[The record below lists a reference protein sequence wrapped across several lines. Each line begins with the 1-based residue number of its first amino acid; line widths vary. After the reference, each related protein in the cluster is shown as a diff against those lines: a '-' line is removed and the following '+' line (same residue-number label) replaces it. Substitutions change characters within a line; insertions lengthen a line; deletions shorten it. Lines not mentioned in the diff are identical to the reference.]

1 MTSVRLTP
9 QARTDLDGI
18 WTYTAKQW
26 SLDQAEAYMRTLNAS
41 FRLLARHPGMGRSID
56 DIREGYFKFPA
67 ASHILIFRIRKGRV
81 EIVRILHKSSD
92 VETQLRERN

>member
-1 MTSVRLTP
+1 MTPVRLTP
-9 QARTDLDGI
+9 QAQSDLDGI
-18 WTYTAKQW
+18 WAYTAKQW
-26 SLDQAEAYMRTLNAS
+26 SLDQAEVYMRTLDAT
-41 FRLLARHPGMGRSID
+41 FRLLAQHPGMGRGID

-67 ASHILIFRIRKGRV
+67 ASHILIFRVEKGQV

>member
-9 QARTDLDGI
+9 QARTDLDDI

-26 SLDQAEAYMRTLNAS
+26 SLDQTEAHMRTLDAS
-41 FRLLARHPGMGRSID
+41 FRLLARHPGMGRGMD

-67 ASHILIFRIRKGRV
+67 ASHILIFRIRKERV
-81 EIVRILHKSSD
+81 EIVRIMHKSSD
-92 VETQLRERN
+92 VETELRERN